1 MAYDEF
7 IFSLS
12 SQWVPGFAA
21 ALIVLV
27 YASLYSFFRDEKP
40 YSGLPLYG
48 KRNGEFLNTKAKER
62 FRDSAKTILKHAMKE
77 NNGKPFQ
84 VMTDTGPIIF
94 LNASY
99 SDEIRNDHRFGF
111 TEFLH
116 RLFLTKYSGLE
127 GVILPVGFQNDVLKA
142 TVRKNLTQSLGAI
155 TNDLA
160 EEVKSVIHEQLG
172 AITGEAWSGVT
183 FAPVANQI
191 AARLSN
197 RVFMGKK
204 LGAEQ
209 EWLKISI
216 MYAIDVQTAAQELRI
231 VPPFARWLVHW
242 FMPSMKR
249 CREHIRVARRLIEP
263 EITARYKERRNEMLS
278 GKPTSK
284 SLDAINWFMD
294 NAGNEPYDFA
304 LAQIVLASAAI
315 HTTTGMLLGLLYD
328 LAQNPEIANELRK
341 EIIQVLQEDGGWKKT
356 TLYKMKLL
364 DSCMKE
370 SQRLNPAGT
379 LLINRVLLE
388 EVTLSDGTR
397 LPKDSI
403 ISIPSIHMRDKEI
416 FGENADKFD
425 GYRFLHMRGEMGY
438 ENKWQFVTTSPE
450 MYGFGHGTH
459 ACPGRFFVSNE
470 IKIAIAHL
478 LLMFDWK
485 FDEKIPRP
493 KSLAENIDQPDPN
506 GKIWCRARVPEL
518 VL

>member
-1 MAYDEF
+1 M
-7 IFSLS
+7 
-12 SQWVPGFAA
+12 
-21 ALIVLV
+21 
-27 YASLYSFFRDEKP
+27 
-40 YSGLPLYG
+40 
-48 KRNGEFLNTKAKER
+48 LNV
-62 FRDSAKTILKHAMKE
+62 S
-77 NNGKPFQ
+77 
-84 VMTDTGPIIF
+84 
-94 LNASY
+94 
-99 SDEIRNDHRFGF
+99 
-111 TEFLH
+111 
-116 RLFLTKYSGLE
+116 
-127 GVILPVGFQNDVLKA
+127 
-142 TVRKNLTQSLGAI
+142 
-155 TNDLA
+155 
-160 EEVKSVIHEQLG
+160 
-172 AITGEAWSGVT
+172 EAWSGVA

-197 RVFMGKK
+197 RVFMGKR

-209 EWLKISI
+209 EWLKVSI
-216 MYAIDVQTAAQELRI
+216 MYTIDVQIAAQELRI

-294 NAGNEPYDFA
+294 NAANEPYDFA

-328 LAQNPEIANELRK
+328 LAQNPETANELRK
-341 EIIQVLQEDGGWKKT
+341 EIMQVLQEDGGWKKT

-379 LLINRVLLE
+379 RKWIDDYRWLCSSLTQYLPVLINRVLLE

-450 MYGFGHGTH
+450 MYGFGHG
-459 ACPGRFFVSNE
+459 
-470 IKIAIAHL
+470 
-478 LLMFDWK
+478 
-485 FDEKIPRP
+485 
-493 KSLAENIDQPDPN
+493 KSSVGPFHNRVEN
-506 GKIWCRARVPEL
+506 
-518 VL
+518 